1 MRNRPYPVL
10 KCSILLAAHDR
21 YSPHELYSTDGTEA
35 GFKAG
40 DSRLSGNENMW
51 RGDQFEPA
59 TRRRERSLNFKPN
72 KATGEEG
79 FLGLAANAET
89 ALQTVKDKVLA
100 EEVAGEALDS
110 LCAEGGVGGGDGQ
123 CHPSEGSAEGLR
135 HFCVERGLRHFG
147 LHRDAVGW
155 RFREWAPSAAAASL
169 VGDFNGWDVT
179 AHPCEE
185 VGGGVWEALVR
196 DDDTTLLAPL
206 RVGARFKV
214 QQDPSSY
221 EVCAL
226 VPRSLGGFAWQ
237 HARPSRPPGSLR
249 VYEVHVGIATARE
262 EEHGYYASFG
272 YQAGTFVSPQRLT
285 VAASVHQALV
295 DAAHGRGLLVLGEMV
310 LAHSAL
316 VRREGLPQHAGGG
329 PYFLPGEAGHHPGWG
344 SRLFDYSRTE
354 VLRLLLATIAHFA
367 EAYRLDGFRL
377 DAASTVLYRHR
388 CLGLSPAHFCGARYE
403 VASRCGLTFVML
415 ANLLAK
421 RALQPPLLTVAEES
435 SGYPGLCAPTHA
447 WGAGFDYRM
456 AMGIPDL
463 WGRELALAHAPAD
476 APLPVC
482 DERRLAYAECHD
494 QSLVGDQALA
504 FRLMGAAMYDGMSA
518 GAPPSPAVA
527 RGVAL
532 HKVSRLLTYALAA
545 DAYLNFVGNE
555 FGHPEFLADDPGL
568 RYAQLLAFDRA
579 MHAAEASLRWL
590 SSPPPTR
597 GDEARRSPRPS
608 P

>member
-1 MRNRPYPVL
+1 M
-10 KCSILLAAHDR
+10 S
-21 YSPHELYSTDGTEA
+21 
-35 GFKAG
+35 
-40 DSRLSGNENMW
+40 M
-51 RGDQFEPA
+51 PA
-59 TRRRERSLNFKPN
+59 W
-72 KATGEEG
+72 
-79 FLGLAANAET
+79 
-89 ALQTVKDKVLA
+89 AL
-100 EEVAGEALDS
+100 E
-110 LCAEGGVGGGDGQ
+110 
-123 CHPSEGSAEGLR
+123 
-135 HFCVERGLRHFG
+135 
-147 LHRDAVGW
+147 
-155 RFREWAPSAAAASL
+155 
-169 VGDFNGWDVT
+169 
-179 AHPCEE
+179 
-185 VGGGVWEALVR
+185 
-196 DDDTTLLAPL
+196 
-206 RVGARFKV
+206 V

-262 EEHGYYASFG
+262 EVGRWSDLRTDLLPRIEQLGYTALLLLGLQEHGYYASFG
-272 YQAGTFVSPQRLT
+272 YQVTSPLAPAERFGPPSEL
-285 VAASVHQALV
+285 QALV

-310 LAHSAL
+310 LAHSASSSTG
-316 VRREGLPQHAGGG
+316 REGLPQHAGGG

-403 VASRCGLTFVML
+403 AFFGASSDVDEGGLTFVML

-476 APLPVC
+476 APLPVCEIADELTRARC

-555 FGHPEFLADDPGL
+555 FGHPEWVELPTGDNGHSFHHARRRWFLADDPGL

-597 GDEARRSPRPS
+597 GDVCADHPAQQLCFCRAGALFAFNLRHDSSADAVTREPCLGRAPGPRAAAEGGGAPPAAPSPRVLLNSDSAEFGGGGGEVRVREAEGEREES
-608 P
+608 PCGRCGRRHRTWHVRLPPRTAAVIYSGV